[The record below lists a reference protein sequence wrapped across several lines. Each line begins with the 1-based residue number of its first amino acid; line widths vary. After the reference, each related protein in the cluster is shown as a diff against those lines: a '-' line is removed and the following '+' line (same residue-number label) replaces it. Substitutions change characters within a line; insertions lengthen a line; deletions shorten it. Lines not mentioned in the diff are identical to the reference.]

1 MVLRPSNVLIGLVG
15 DVGGTNAR
23 FAIARIYGDET
34 ELEHCHSLA
43 CARFDDF
50 YGALDAYFAKVGE
63 TPRLDFAILA
73 VAGPVRE
80 GEIRF
85 TNLDWVVRESA
96 LRHKT
101 GATVVKLINDYAA
114 LAYGLPHLRSAD
126 SHTIGPALTGY
137 GGVYAVMGAGTGF
150 GASVLIDSP
159 TGAVC
164 LSTESGHVAFSPV
177 GPLELELDRVMR
189 RRLGRVTVEMLL
201 SGNGLVNIYQA
212 MCEVH
217 DYKTLELSAAEITD
231 LDGDAAPGCRETVDA
246 FWDVMAGV
254 AGDFVLSHGATA
266 GIFIAGGIA
275 PKLMNYL
282 DAKRFRARMEDKPP
296 MSAMVE
302 AVPCRIITHAFPA
315 LLGAANALS
324 HQEMQLVSRPD
335 MAQPHIHIS

>member
-1 MVLRPSNVLIGLVG
+1 MSFRPSNVLIGLVG

-23 FAIARIYGDET
+23 FAIARVYGDET

-50 YGALDAYFAKVGE
+50 YGALDAYFARIGE

-101 GATVVKLINDYAA
+101 GAKVVKLINDYGA
-114 LAYGLPHLRSAD
+114 LAYGLPHLRPND
-126 SHTIGPALTGY
+126 SFNIGDVSRGY
-137 GGVYAVMGAGTGF
+137 GDVYAVMGAGTGF
-150 GASVLIDSP
+150 GASVLVDSP
-159 TGAVC
+159 NGAVC

-177 GPLELELDRVMR
+177 GPLELEVDRILR
-189 RRLGRVTVEMLL
+189 ERHGRVTVEMLL
-201 SGNGLVNIYQA
+201 SGNGLVNLYQA
-212 MCEVH
+212 ICAVRG
-217 DYKTLELSAAEITD
+217 DAPRALSAAEITD
-231 LDGDAAPGCRETVDA
+231 VEGEAGCRDTVMT
-246 FWDVMAGV
+246 FWDIMAGV

-266 GIFIAGGIA
+266 GIFLAGGIA
-275 PKLMNYL
+275 PKLMKHL
-282 DAKRFRARMEDKPP
+282 DAARFRARMEDKPP
-296 MSAMVE
+296 MSAMVQG
-302 AVPCRIITHAFPA
+302 VPCRIITHAFPA

-324 HQEMQLVSRPD
+324 QQEMMLVAHPE

>member
-1 MVLRPSNVLIGLVG
+1 MSLRPSNVLIGLVG

-23 FAIARIYGDET
+23 FAIARVYGDET

-43 CARFDDF
+43 CSRFDDF
-50 YGALDAYFAKVGE
+50 YAALDAYFEKIGE
-63 TPRLDFAILA
+63 PPRLDFAILA

-114 LAYGLPHLRSAD
+114 LAYGLPHLRPAD
-126 SHTIGPALTGY
+126 SFNIGEVTRGY
-137 GGVYAVMGAGTGF
+137 GDVYAVMGAGTGF
-150 GASVLIDSP
+150 GASVLVDSP
-159 TGAVC
+159 NGAVC

-177 GPLELELDRVMR
+177 GDFELAVDGALR
-189 RRLGRVTVEMLL
+189 RKFGRVTVEHIL
-201 SGNGLVNIYQA
+201 SGNGLVNLYQA
-212 MCEVH
+212 ICEVRGEEARNL
-217 DYKTLELSAAEITD
+217 TAAEITD
-231 LDGDAAPGCRETVDA
+231 VGGEAGGCHDTVMT
-246 FWDVMAGV
+246 FWDILAGV

-275 PKLMNYL
+275 PKLMKHL
-282 DAKRFRARMEDKPP
+282 DAARFRARMEDKPP
-296 MSAMVE
+296 MSAMVKG
-302 AVPCRIITHAFPA
+302 VPCRIITHAFPA

-324 HQEMQLVSRPD
+324 QQEMMLVAHPEL
-335 MAQPHIHIS
+335 AQPHIHIS